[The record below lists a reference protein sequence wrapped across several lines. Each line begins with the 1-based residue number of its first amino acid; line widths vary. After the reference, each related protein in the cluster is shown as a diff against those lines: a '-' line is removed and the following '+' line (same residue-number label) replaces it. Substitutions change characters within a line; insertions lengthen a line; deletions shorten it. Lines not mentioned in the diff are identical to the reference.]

1 MPLRMVAS
9 TTSGDARQCGLMT
22 RGANTSARR
31 ARFGAYSGWGRNMFK
46 PVLVAC
52 CVMALA
58 AKAEAEPVSGAAADP
73 DARAAALVKQMTPE
87 ERNLLLHGFFSRPN
101 SINKLPQ
108 IGAPFAA
115 GYTPPIAR
123 LGIPELAESDASLG
137 VAWIDGKRAKNATA
151 LPSSMALASSWDLTI
166 AYNGS
171 AAIAQDARASGLN
184 VLLAGGVNLTREPRN
199 GRNFEYLGEDPIL
212 AGTLA
217 GETIRAIQDQHVMST
232 VKHYALNA
240 QETQQS
246 AVGVTI
252 SEAAARESDL
262 LAFEIAI
269 ERGNPGA
276 VMCSYNHF
284 NGPFACGSDYLLNK
298 VLKQDW
304 HYPGFVMSDW
314 GANHSTS
321 DALMGLDRESGEEF
335 DSQIFFGAPLMAL
348 DGKDPAYTA
357 RITDMNQRILRSM
370 IANHLFD
377 DPPRIG
383 TPDVARGEAAA
394 RAEAAAGT
402 VLLKNDVILPLLK
415 TAKRIAVIGGYAN
428 IGVMSGGGS
437 SQVAPQSGPALAIPT
452 TYAADDWQAM
462 LLMPGAPVKAIAT
475 RPPAAHVTYYDG
487 AYPDFAAARAR
498 QADIAIVFATQW
510 TSEGVDVPDLNLP
523 NGQDAL
529 IAAVAAANPH
539 TIVVLETG
547 GPVLMPWLDKT
558 AAVLEAWYPGIKGAD
573 AIADIL
579 FGDVNPS
586 GRLPITFPASLE
598 QTPRPK
604 LDGLLDFE
612 FGKTA
617 VNYDIEGSDVGYR
630 WYDRRG
636 LTPLFPFG
644 FGLSYTSFRY
654 DDLKL
659 RSEGNTIHA
668 SFTVTNTG
676 TRQGRDTPQV
686 YVTARGKTKGQRLI
700 GWANVDLAPGASMRV
715 TVDADPRLLADWF
728 TPRHRW
734 QMPAGRYDVTVNSS
748 AAAVA
753 LSGSTGLEARHMLP

>member
-1 MPLRMVAS
+1 
-9 TTSGDARQCGLMT
+9 
-22 RGANTSARR
+22 
-31 ARFGAYSGWGRNMFK
+31 MFK
-46 PVLVAC
+46 QVL
-52 CVMALA
+52 LA
-58 AKAEAEPVSGAAADP
+58 ACVLTLAARTKAEPLTNVLADP

-101 SINKLPQ
+101 PINKLPQ

-115 GYTPPIAR
+115 GYTPEIAR
-123 LGIPELAESDASLG
+123 LGIPQLAESDASLG
-137 VAWIDGKRAKNATA
+137 VAWINGRRARNATA
-151 LPSSMALASSWDLTI
+151 LPSSLALASTWDLTI
-166 AYNGS
+166 AYNSS

-199 GRNFEYLGEDPIL
+199 GRNFEYLGEDPLL

-240 QETQQS
+240 QESQQS
-246 AVGVTI
+246 AIGVNI
-252 SEAAARESDL
+252 SEAAARQSDL

-269 ERGNPGA
+269 DRGNPGA
-276 VMCSYNHF
+276 VMCAYNHF
-284 NGPFACGSDYLLNK
+284 NGPFACGSDFLLNK
-298 VLKQDW
+298 VLKRDW

-314 GANHSTS
+314 GASHATA
-321 DALMGLDRESGEEF
+321 DALAGLDRESGEEF

-357 RITDMNQRILRSM
+357 RITDMNRRILRSM
-370 IANHLFD
+370 LANHLFD
-377 DPPRIG
+377 DPPTIG
-383 TPDVARGEAAA
+383 VPDIARGEAAA
-394 RAEAAAGT
+394 QAEAAAGT
-402 VLLKNDVILPLLK
+402 VLLKNNGILPLLR
-415 TAKRIAVIGGYAN
+415 TARKIAVIGGYAN

-462 LLMPGAPVKAIAT
+462 LLMPGPPVRAIAT
-475 RPPAAHVTYYDG
+475 RAPAAHVTFNDG
-487 AYPDFAAARAR
+487 AYPDLAAAQAR
-498 QADIAIVFATQW
+498 DADVAIVFATQW
-510 TSEGVDVPDLNLP
+510 TSEGMDVPDLNLP

-558 AAVLEAWYPGIKGAD
+558 AAVLEAWYPGIRGAD

-579 FGDVNPS
+579 FGDLNPS
-586 GRLPITFPASLE
+586 GRLPITFPASLN
-598 QTPRPK
+598 QLPRPV
-604 LDGLLDFE
+604 LDGLVNFVPPV
-612 FGKTA
+612 T

-630 WYDRRG
+630 WYNRKG

-644 FGLSYTSFRY
+644 FGLSYTGFRY
-654 DDLKL
+654 DNLEL
-659 RSEGNTIHA
+659 RSESNSLTA

-676 TRQGRDTPQV
+676 NVRGRDVPQV
-686 YVTARGKTKGQRLI
+686 YVTGRGNEKGQRLV
-700 GWANVDLAPGASMRV
+700 GWAVVELAPGASTRV
-715 TVDADPRLLADWF
+715 TVEADPRLLSDWSIE
-728 TPRHRW
+728 RQRW
-734 QMPAGRYDVTVNSS
+734 SMPAGRYDVTVNTS
-748 AAAVA
+748 AASVS
-753 LSGSTGLEARHMLP
+753 LSGSTGLEARLLAP

>member
-1 MPLRMVAS
+1 MFKRLVLACCTLALAGAAHAEPAS
-9 TTSGDARQCGLMT
+9 T
-22 RGANTSARR
+22 SA
-31 ARFGAYSGWGRNMFK
+31 
-46 PVLVAC
+46 V
-52 CVMALA
+52 
-58 AKAEAEPVSGAAADP
+58 DP
-73 DARAAALVKQMTPE
+73 DARAAALVKQMTHE

-115 GYTPPIAR
+115 GYTPGIAR
-123 LGIPELAESDASLG
+123 LNIPQLAESDASLG
-137 VAWIDGKRAKNATA
+137 VAWINGKRARNATA
-151 LPSSMALASSWDLTI
+151 LPSSMALAASWDLQI
-166 AYNGS
+166 AYNSS

-184 VLLAGGVNLTREPRN
+184 VLLAGGVDLTREPRN
-199 GRNFEYLGEDPIL
+199 GRNFEYLGEDPLL

-232 VKHYALNA
+232 IKHYALNA

-246 AVGVTI
+246 AIGVNI

-269 ERGNPGA
+269 DRGNPGA
-276 VMCSYNHF
+276 VMCAYNHF
-284 NGPFACGSDYLLNK
+284 NGPFACGSDFLLNR

-314 GANHSTS
+314 GANHSTA

-335 DSQIFFGAPLMAL
+335 DSQIFFGAPLAAL

-357 RITDMNQRILRSM
+357 RVTDMNQRILRSM
-370 IANHLFD
+370 LANHLFD
-377 DPPRIG
+377 DPAKIG
-383 TPDVARGEAAA
+383 TPDIARGEAAA
-394 RAEAAAGT
+394 RAEAATGA
-402 VLLKNDVILPLLK
+402 VLLRNNGILPLLK

-452 TYAADDWQAM
+452 TFAADDWQAT
-462 LLMPGAPVKAIAT
+462 LLMPGAPAKAIAA
-475 RPPAAHVTYYDG
+475 RAPAAHVTFDNG
-487 AYPDFAAARAR
+487 AYPAFAAARAKD
-498 QADIAIVFATQW
+498 ADVAIVFVTQW
-510 TSEGVDVPDLNLP
+510 TCEDIDVPDLNLP
-523 NGQDAL
+523 AGQDAL

-598 QTPRPK
+598 QLPRPT
-604 LDGLLDFE
+604 LDALFNFDGR
-612 FGKTA
+612 TT

-630 WYDRRG
+630 WYNRKG

-654 DDLKL
+654 DNLEL
-659 RSEGNTIHA
+659 RSEGNNLQA

-676 TRQGRDTPQV
+676 NHQGRDIPQV
-686 YVTARGKTKGQRLI
+686 YVTQRGNSKGQRLV
-700 GWANVDLAPGASMRV
+700 GWVIVDLAPGASTRV
-715 TVDADPRLLADWF
+715 TVEADPRVLSDWS
-728 TPRHRW
+728 TPRQRW
-734 QMPAGRYDVTVNSS
+734 SLPAGRYDVTVNSS
-748 AAAVA
+748 AASVA
-753 LSGSTGLEARHMLP
+753 LSASTGLEARLLPP

>member
-1 MPLRMVAS
+1 M
-9 TTSGDARQCGLMT
+9 
-22 RGANTSARR
+22 
-31 ARFGAYSGWGRNMFK
+31 MFK
-46 PVLVAC
+46 WAGLAC
-52 CVMALA
+52 CAMVLSGA
-58 AKAEAEPVSGAAADP
+58 AKAEPVSNAVADP
-73 DARAAALVKQMTPE
+73 DARAAALVKLMTPE

-101 SINKLPQ
+101 AVNKLPQ

-115 GYTPPIAR
+115 GYTPAIAR
-123 LGIPELAESDASLG
+123 LGIPQLAESDASLG
-137 VAWIDGKRAKNATA
+137 VAWIDGKRARNATA
-151 LPSSMALASSWDLTI
+151 LPSSMALASTWDLEI
-166 AYNGS
+166 AYAGS

-184 VLLAGGVNLTREPRN
+184 VLLAGGVNLMREPRN
-199 GRNFEYLGEDPIL
+199 GRTFEYLGEDPLL

-217 GETIRAIQDQHVMST
+217 GVTIRAIQDQHVMST

-246 AVGVTI
+246 AIGVNI

-269 ERGNPGA
+269 DRGNPGA
-276 VMCSYNHF
+276 VMCAYNHF
-284 NGPFACGSDYLLNK
+284 NGPFACGSDFLLDK
-298 VLKQDW
+298 VLKRDW
-304 HYPGFVMSDW
+304 GYRGFVMSDW
-314 GANHSTS
+314 GANHSTAE
-321 DALMGLDRESGEEF
+321 ALAGLDRESGEEF
-335 DSQIFFGAPLMAL
+335 DSQTFFGTPLMAL

-394 RAEAAAGT
+394 RAEEAAGA
-402 VLLKNDVILPLLK
+402 VLLRNDGILPLLK
-415 TAKRIAVIGGYAN
+415 TARRIAVIGGYAN
-428 IGVMSGGGS
+428 IGVISGGGS

-475 RPPAAHVTYYDG
+475 RAPAAHISFYDG
-487 AYPDFAAARAR
+487 AYPDLAAAQAR
-498 QADIAIVFATQW
+498 QADVAIVFATQW
-510 TSEGVDVPDLNLP
+510 TSEGMDVPDLNLP

-558 AAVLEAWYPGIKGAD
+558 AAVLEAWFPGIKGAD

-586 GRLPITFPASLE
+586 GRLPVTFPASLD
-598 QTPRPK
+598 QLPRPT
-604 LDGLLDFE
+604 LDGLYSFDPRV
-612 FGKTA
+612 A

-630 WYDRRG
+630 WYSKKG

-644 FGLSYTSFRY
+644 FGLSYTGFRY
-654 DDLKL
+654 DNLEL
-659 RSEGNTIHA
+659 RTENNSLTA

-676 TRQGRDTPQV
+676 SIDGRDIPQV
-686 YVTARGKTKGQRLI
+686 YVTGRGTAKGQRLI
-700 GWANVDLAPGASMRV
+700 GWAIVDLAPGTSTRV
-715 TVDADPRLLADWF
+715 TVEADPRLLSDWSIQ
-728 TPRHRW
+728 RQRW
-734 QMPAGRYDVTVNSS
+734 SMPAGRYDVTVNSS
-748 AAAVA
+748 AASVI
-753 LSGSTGLEARHMLP
+753 LSGSTGLEARLLPP

>member
-1 MPLRMVAS
+1 
-9 TTSGDARQCGLMT
+9 
-22 RGANTSARR
+22 
-31 ARFGAYSGWGRNMFK
+31 MFK
-46 PVLVAC
+46 RVLLAC
-52 CVMALA
+52 CAMTLA
-58 AKAEAEPVSGAAADP
+58 SPAWAEPVSNAVTDP
-73 DARAAALVKQMTPE
+73 DARAAALVKQMTHD

-101 SINKLPQ
+101 AINKLPQ
-108 IGAPFAA
+108 IGAPYAA
-115 GYTPPIAR
+115 GYTPGIAR
-123 LGIPELAESDASLG
+123 LGIPQLAESDASLG
-137 VAWIDGKRAKNATA
+137 VAWINGKRARNATA
-151 LPSSMALASSWDLTI
+151 LPSSMALASTWDLQI

-199 GRNFEYLGEDPIL
+199 GRNFEYLGEDPLL

-217 GETIRAIQDQHVMST
+217 GQTIRAIQDQHVMST

-246 AVGVTI
+246 AIGVNI

-269 ERGNPGA
+269 DRGNPGA

-335 DSQIFFGAPLMAL
+335 DSQIFFGAPLAAL

-357 RITDMNQRILRSM
+357 RVTDMNQRILRSM

-377 DPPRIG
+377 DPAKIG
-383 TPDVARGEAAA
+383 TPDVARGEEVA
-394 RAEAAAGT
+394 RAEEASGA
-402 VLLKNDVILPLLK
+402 VLLKNNGILPLLR

-452 TYAADDWQAM
+452 TYAADEWQAIF
-462 LLMPGAPVKAIAT
+462 LMPGSPAKAIAT
-475 RPPAAHVTYYDG
+475 RAPAAHITFDNG
-487 AYPDFAAARAR
+487 AYPAFAAARAKD
-498 QADIAIVFATQW
+498 ADVVIIFATQW
-510 TSEGVDVPDLNLP
+510 TSEGMDVPDLNLP

-529 IAAVAAANPH
+529 IAAVTAANPH

-547 GPVLMPWLDKT
+547 GPVLMPWLDRT

-586 GRLPITFPASLE
+586 GRLPITFPASLD
-598 QTPRPK
+598 QLPRPT
-604 LDGLLDFE
+604 LDALFNFDGH
-612 FGKTA
+612 TT

-630 WYDRRG
+630 WYARKG

-654 DDLKL
+654 DNLEL
-659 RSEGNTIHA
+659 RSENNSLMA

-676 TRQGRDTPQV
+676 SRQGRDIPQV
-686 YVTARGKTKGQRLI
+686 YVTARGGNKGQRLV
-700 GWANVDLAPGASMRV
+700 GWAIVDLAPGASTRV
-715 TVDADPRLLADWF
+715 SVEADPRILSDWS
-728 TPRHRW
+728 TQRQHW
-734 QMPAGRYDVTVNSS
+734 SMPAGRYDVTVNSS
-748 AAAVA
+748 AASVG
-753 LSGSTGLEARHMLP
+753 LSGSTGLEARLLPP

>member
-1 MPLRMVAS
+1 MFGKMFLAAS
-9 TTSGDARQCGLMT
+9 
-22 RGANTSARR
+22 
-31 ARFGAYSGWGRNMFK
+31 
-46 PVLVAC
+46 
-52 CVMALA
+52 VMALTNA
-58 AKAEAEPVSGAAADP
+58 ASAAPAPDP
-73 DARAAALVKQMTPE
+73 DKQAAALVKQMTPD

-101 SINKLPQ
+101 RINKLPQ
-108 IGAPFAA
+108 IGAPYAA
-115 GYTPPIAR
+115 GYTPGIAR
-123 LGIPELAESDASLG
+123 LGIPQLAESDASLG
-137 VAWIDGKRAKNATA
+137 VAWINGKRAKDATA
-151 LPSSMALASSWDLTI
+151 LPSSLALAATWDLKI
-166 AYNGS
+166 AYAGS

-184 VLLAGGVNLTREPRN
+184 VLLAGGVDLTREPRN
-199 GRNFEYLGEDPIL
+199 GRNFEYLGEDPLL
-212 AGTLA
+212 AGMLA

-240 QETQQS
+240 QETQQNNI
-246 AVGVTI
+246 GVNI
-252 SEAAARESDL
+252 SEGAARESDL

-276 VMCSYNHF
+276 VMCAYNHF
-284 NGPFACGSDYLLNK
+284 NGPYSCSSDFLLNQ

-304 HYPGFVMSDW
+304 GYPGFVMSDW
-314 GANHSTS
+314 GANHATA
-321 DALMGLDRESGEEF
+321 DALAGLDRESGEEF

-348 DGKDPAYTA
+348 DGTDKVYTA
-357 RITDMNQRILRSM
+357 RITDMNHRILRSM
-370 IANHLFD
+370 IVNHLLD
-377 DPPRIG
+377 DPPKIAM
-383 TPDVARGEAAA
+383 PDIARGEAAA
-394 RAEAAAGT
+394 REESAAGT
-402 VLLKNDVILPLLK
+402 VLLKNTGVLPLLK
-415 TAKRIAVIGGYAN
+415 TARRIAVIGGYAN

-437 SQVAPQSGPALAIPT
+437 SQVAPQAGPALNIPT
-452 TYAADDWQAM
+452 TIAADDWQAV
-462 LLMPGAPVKAIAT
+462 LLHPGSPVKAIMA
-475 RPPAAHVTYYDG
+475 RAPGARVTFDNG
-487 AYPDFAAARAR
+487 AYPAFAAAKAKD
-498 QADIAIVFATQW
+498 ADVAIVFATQW
-510 TSEGVDVPDLNLP
+510 TTEGLDVPDLSLP
-523 NGQDAL
+523 GAQDDL

-558 AAVLEAWYPGIKGAD
+558 AAVLEAWYPGIRGAD

-686 YVTARGKTKGQRLI
+686 YVTARGKTMGQRLI
-700 GWANVDLAPGASMRV
+700 GWANVDLAPGASMPV

-753 LSGSTGLEARHMLP
+753 LNGSTGLETRHMPP

>member
-1 MPLRMVAS
+1 
-9 TTSGDARQCGLMT
+9 
-22 RGANTSARR
+22 
-31 ARFGAYSGWGRNMFK
+31 MFK
-46 PVLVAC
+46 HFLLAC
-52 CVMALA
+52 CVLTLA
-58 AKAEAEPVSGAAADP
+58 GAAWAEPASNAANDP
-73 DARAAALVKQMTPE
+73 DARAAALVRQMTHE

-101 SINKLPQ
+101 QINKLPQ
-108 IGAPFAA
+108 IGAPYAA
-115 GYTPPIAR
+115 GYTPGIAR
-123 LGIPELAESDASLG
+123 LGIPQLAESDASLG
-137 VAWIDGKRAKNATA
+137 VAWIDGKRARNATA
-151 LPSSMALASSWDLTI
+151 LPSSMALASTWDLQI

-199 GRNFEYLGEDPIL
+199 GRNFEYLGEDPLL

-232 VKHYALNA
+232 IKHYALNA

-269 ERGNPGA
+269 DRGNPGA
-276 VMCSYNHF
+276 VMCAYNHF
-284 NGPFACGSDYLLNK
+284 NGPFACGSEFLLNK

-314 GANHSTS
+314 GANHSTA
-321 DALMGLDRESGEEF
+321 DALAGLDRESGEEF
-335 DSQIFFGAPLMAL
+335 DSQIFFGTPLAAL
-348 DGKDPAYTA
+348 DGKDPVYTA
-357 RITDMNQRILRSM
+357 RVTDMNQRILRSM

-377 DPPRIG
+377 DPARIG
-383 TPDVARGEAAA
+383 NPDIARGEAAA
-394 RAEAAAGT
+394 RAQEAAGA
-402 VLLKNDVILPLLK
+402 VLLRNNGILPLLR
-415 TAKRIAVIGGYAN
+415 TARRIAVIGGYAN

-452 TYAADDWQAM
+452 TFAADEWQAM
-462 LLMPGAPVKAIAT
+462 FLMPGSPVKAIAT
-475 RPPAAHVTYYDG
+475 RAPAAHVTFDDG
-487 AYPDFAAARAR
+487 AYPAFAAARAR
-498 QADIAIVFATQW
+498 DADVAIVFATQW
-510 TSEGVDVPDLNLP
+510 TSEGMDVPDLNLP
-523 NGQDAL
+523 GGQDAL

-598 QTPRPK
+598 QLPRPT
-604 LDGLLDFE
+604 LDALFNFDGH
-612 FGKTA
+612 TT
-617 VNYDIEGSDVGYR
+617 VNYDVEGSDVGYR
-630 WYDRRG
+630 WYARKG

-644 FGLSYTSFRY
+644 FGLTYTSFRY
-654 DDLKL
+654 ENLEL
-659 RSEGNTIHA
+659 RSEGNSLAA

-676 TRQGRDTPQV
+676 NRQGRDIPQV
-686 YVTARGKTKGQRLI
+686 YVTGRGGTKGQRLV
-700 GWANVDLAPGASMRV
+700 GWAIVDLAPGASTRV
-715 TVDADPRLLADWF
+715 TVEADPRILSDWSMA
-728 TPRHRW
+728 RQRW
-734 QMPAGRYDVTVNSS
+734 SMPAGRYDVTVNSS
-748 AAAVA
+748 AASAS
-753 LSGSTGLEARHMLP
+753 LSGSTGLEARLLPP

>member
-1 MPLRMVAS
+1 
-9 TTSGDARQCGLMT
+9 
-22 RGANTSARR
+22 
-31 ARFGAYSGWGRNMFK
+31 MFK
-46 PVLVAC
+46 QLFVAC
-52 CVMALA
+52 CAMGLA
-58 AKAEAEPVSGAAADP
+58 GKAEAEPVSSAGADP
-73 DARAAALVKQMTPE
+73 DARAAALVKQMTPD
-87 ERNLLLHGFFSRPN
+87 ERDLLLHGFFSRPN
-101 SINKLPQ
+101 PINKLPQ

-115 GYTPPIAR
+115 GYTPPITR

-137 VAWIDGKRAKNATA
+137 VAWINGKRARNATA
-151 LPSSMALASSWDLTI
+151 LPSSMALASTWDLQI
-166 AYNGS
+166 AHAGS

-184 VLLAGGVNLTREPRN
+184 VLLAGGVNLMREPRN
-199 GRNFEYLGEDPIL
+199 GRTFEYLGEDPLL

-246 AVGVTI
+246 AIGVNI

-269 ERGNPGA
+269 DRGNPGA
-276 VMCSYNHF
+276 VMCAYNRF
-284 NGPFACGSDYLLNK
+284 NGPFSCSSDFLLNK

-304 HYPGFVMSDW
+304 GYRGFVMSDW
-314 GANHSTS
+314 GANHSTA
-321 DALMGLDRESGEEF
+321 DALAGLDRESGEEF

-348 DGKDPAYTA
+348 DGKDAAYTA

-370 IANHLFD
+370 IANHLLD
-377 DPPRIG
+377 DPPVIG
-383 TPDVARGEAAA
+383 TPDIARGEAAA
-394 RAEAAAGT
+394 RAEEAAGA
-402 VLLKNDVILPLLK
+402 VLLRNNGILPLLK

-475 RPPAAHVTYYDG
+475 RAPAAHVTYYDG
-487 AYPDFAAARAR
+487 AYPDLAAARAR
-498 QADIAIVFATQW
+498 EADVVIVFATQW
-510 TSEGVDVPDLNLP
+510 TSEGLDVPDLNLP

-547 GPVLMPWLDKT
+547 GPVLMPWLDRT
-558 AAVLEAWYPGIKGAD
+558 AAVLEAWYPGIEGAD

-586 GRLPITFPASLE
+586 GRLPVTFPASLD
-598 QTPRPK
+598 QLPRPN
-604 LDGLLDFE
+604 LDGLYNFDPRV
-612 FGKTA
+612 A

-630 WYDRRG
+630 WFNRKA

-644 FGLSYTSFRY
+644 FGLSYSSFRY
-654 DDLKL
+654 ENLEL
-659 RSEGNTIHA
+659 RSEGNSLTA

-676 TRQGRDTPQV
+676 DAPGRDIPQV
-686 YVTARGKTKGQRLI
+686 YVTGRGNSKGQRLI
-700 GWANVDLAPGASMRV
+700 GWAIVDLPPGASTRV
-715 TVDADPRLLADWF
+715 TVEADPRLLSDWS
-728 TPRHRW
+728 TQRQRW
-734 QMPAGRYDVTVNSS
+734 SMPAGRYDVTVNSS
-748 AAAVA
+748 AASVI
-753 LSGSTGLEARHMLP
+753 LSGSTGLEARLLPP